1 MGSIFYIC
9 SNDNERHYPT
19 LDKLIRWGSD
29 FMRSFKAG
37 ILRENYIIRKVR

>member
-1 MGSIFYIC
+1 MRSIDYIC
-9 SNDNERHYPT
+9 STNNERHYPT